1 MDNRQQAAYT
11 KQTSPYPGYINV
23 TREGDNVTISLR
35 GDARDN
41 GECGPLSTLKLTWN
55 EWLMFMDDIKYR
67 L

>member
-1 MDNRQQAAYT
+1 MERQQAAYT

-23 TREGDNVTISLR
+23 SREDDQVTITLR

-41 GECGPLSTLKLTWN
+41 GECGSLTTLKLTWN
-55 EWLMFMDDIKYR
+55 EWLMFMDAVKFQ